1 MHLET
6 DGKYADLEREN
17 EADEELER
25 QNRGD
30 GLTGHLHLSL
40 SCGFNCSPPNG
51 PLYSDIS

>member
-6 DGKYADLEREN
+6 DGKDADEETEN

-30 GLTGHLHLSL
+30 GLTG
-40 SCGFNCSPPNG
+40 PPFV
-51 PLYSDIS
+51 LVLWF

>member
-6 DGKYADLEREN
+6 DGKDADEETEN

-40 SCGFNCSPPNG
+40 SCGFELFS
-51 PLYSDIS
+51 LKWSIVL